1 MKCMWIIKRDDYH
14 LVNSLTRA
22 DREVERYRQTRKV
35 ADREV
40 ERYRQTERQ
49 TDRMCI

>member
-1 MKCMWIIKRDDYH
+1 MKCMGIIKRDDYH

-22 DREVERYRQTRKV
+22 DREVERYRQT
-35 ADREV
+35 
-40 ERYRQTERQ
+40 ERQ